1 MLHTTLPF
9 KSSYLARLLVISV
22 FIASPPS
29 LQSCNTHPSE
39 HYGFLT
45 MLGNDTISVESI
57 TRQGNE
63 FTSDEVDRF
72 PRLHIRHTVVTLDS
86 DGSIRHL
93 NMDIHTPSEP
103 RGQQNR
109 RVVADVNDNKVHL
122 TKTDSTGTITR
133 DFVSDGSPV
142 VAHVPQMYSLY
153 ELYFEAALKKA
164 GNSSA
169 PVALRQFYIDRE
181 FDRFPLGHATVRP
194 LGGGRAE
201 INHDWLSGF
210 DDAVLDSAHHLLS
223 YSGARS
229 TYKVEVKRLEQA
241 PDITAIINHFTA
253 AERNAGAAR
262 SLSVRDTVRAQIG
275 NAVFT
280 VDYGRPLLRGR
291 TLLGDVI
298 PYDRIWRTGANA
310 ATQFTTTA
318 AIRLAGL
325 QLAPGTY
332 TLWTVPHTSS
342 VDLIVNKQFGQWGT
356 DYRSSFDL
364 GKVPMVS
371 QRLGTPVEQ
380 FTIAITPKDATH
392 GTLTMR
398 WGDFQW
404 AAPLEVVK

>member
-1 MLHTTLPF
+1 MLHTTLAF

-29 LQSCNTHPSE
+29 LLSCNTAPSE

-63 FTSDEVDRF
+63 LTSDEVDRF

-93 NMDIHTPSEP
+93 DMDIHTPSEP
-103 RGQQNR
+103 PGQQNR
-109 RVVADVNDNKVHL
+109 RVVADVSDNKVHL

-133 DFVSDGSPV
+133 DFASDGSPI

-153 ELYFEAALKKA
+153 ELYFAAAMKKA
-164 GNSSA
+164 GNSNA

-201 INHDWLSGF
+201 INHDWLSGYGE
-210 DDAVLDSAHHLLS
+210 AVLDSTHHLQS

-241 PDITAIINHFTA
+241 PDIADIVNRFTA
-253 AERNAGAAR
+253 AERDAGPVR
-262 SLSVRDTVRAQIG
+262 SLSVRDTLRAQIG
-275 NAVFT
+275 NAFFT

-318 AIRLAGL
+318 AIKLAGL

-332 TLWTVPHTSS
+332 TLWTLPHTNS

-356 DYRSSFDL
+356 DHRSAFDL
-364 GKVPMVS
+364 GTAQMTS
-371 QRLGTPVEQ
+371 QTLSTPVQQ
-380 FTIAITPKDATH
+380 FTIFITPKDAAH
-392 GTLTMR
+392 GTLTMQ
-398 WGDFQW
+398 WGSFQW
-404 AAPLEVVK
+404 SAPLEVVK